1 MEKKTILLVDDE
13 KSVRL
18 LCREVLNE
26 EGYDVI
32 EAEDGLDAIRKVE
45 EKNPDLVILDI
56 QMPRMDGMEAL
67 PQILHKKRDV
77 PVILYTSYSQY
88 QKDFMTWAADAYVV
102 KSSDFTEL
110 KERIQELL
118 SARYSNGNTQEFGRN

>member
-1 MEKKTILLVDDE
+1 VEKKTILLVDDE

-26 EGYDVI
+26 EGYDMI
-32 EAEDGLDAIRKVE
+32 EAEDGLDAIRKIE

-56 QMPRMDGMEAL
+56 RMSRMDGMEAL
-67 PQILHKKRDV
+67 PQILRKKRDV
-77 PVILYTSYSQY
+77 PVILYTGYSQY

-102 KSSDFTEL
+102 KSSDLTEL
-110 KERIQELL
+110 KKKIQELL
-118 SARYSNGNTQEFGRN
+118 SGRSPDGNTQ